1 MVWKIAG
8 KELLSNMLTLR
19 FFVGT
24 LLFLSLAVLLAY
36 VLLGDYQIQL
46 ENHDRLASMSQD
58 ELGKLMAYKN
68 LKPIIY
74 KPPEV
79 LAIFS
84 KGVEGNMGNSARVS
98 IGEVPEIKSATTSK
112 NPLLSVFPVLDIA
125 LIFKLVISVLAI
137 LVAYDTISGER
148 EDGTLR
154 LIMSNSVPRHQM
166 LFGKSIGGMITLG
179 IPIAIGFLM
188 ISLILESSP
197 VVELTGGHW
206 ARIALMFLLSL
217 IMVSVLLNLGLLL
230 SSITKRSSDTLIFL
244 LFLWVLFVLV
254 IPNGSAYL
262 AKRIKPIEP
271 RERID
276 SQVQEVWRR
285 YQDEFSDFSGR
296 TPWPNNASQSD
307 ASDPWGGY
315 HAFAS
320 KNLIIYKQKRYAFG
334 EPLRIKYADRAYQA
348 ERSYLEGMMR
358 QKRLAE
364 SISRASPIAIYE
376 NLINGLSRTDI
387 QSFESFAGQLREY
400 RQQIID
406 YLYGVKAFSSTRYF
420 AAVKEEYLYDNSQ
433 AGYGELREKYSDT
446 SQLDVSGVPQ
456 FHYRPED
463 VTTTVK
469 RILPDVVILCFMSVL
484 FFMCAFLAFLRCD
497 IR

>member
-19 FFVGT
+19 FFVVT

-36 VLLGDYQIQL
+36 VLLDDYQRQL
-46 ENHDRLASMSQD
+46 ENYDRLVSMSQD

-84 KGVEGNMGNSARVS
+84 RGVEGNMGNSARVS
-98 IGEVPEIKSATTSK
+98 IGEVPEVKSATTSK

-154 LIMSNSVPRHQM
+154 LIMSNSVPRHQV
-166 LFGKSIGGMITLG
+166 LFGKSIGGMITLS

-188 ISLILESSP
+188 ISLILEFSP

-206 ARIALMFLLSL
+206 TRIALMFLLSL

-262 AKRIKPIEP
+262 AKRIKPIEL

-276 SQVQEVWRR
+276 SQVQEIWRR
-285 YQDEFSDFSGR
+285 YQDGFSDFNSR
-296 TPWPNNASQSD
+296 TPWPNNTSQSD

-315 HAFAS
+315 HAFAT
-320 KNLIIYKQKRYAFG
+320 KDLIIYKQKRYAFG
-334 EPLRIKYADRAYQA
+334 EPLRIRYADRAYQA
-348 ERSYLEGMMR
+348 EKSYLEGMMR
-358 QKRLAE
+358 QKKLAE

-376 NLINGLSRTDI
+376 NLINGLSRTDT

-406 YLYGVKAFSSTRYF
+406 YLYSVKAFSSTRYF
-420 AAVKEEYLYDNSQ
+420 AAVKEEYLHDNSQ
-433 AGYGELREKYSDT
+433 AKYGELREKYSDP
-446 SQLDVSGVPQ
+446 SLLDVSGVPQ
-456 FHYRPED
+456 FHYRPEG
-463 VTTTVK
+463 VAATVK
-469 RILPDVVILCFMSVL
+469 RILPDVMILCFMSVL
-484 FFMCAFLAFLRCD
+484 LFMCAFAAFLRCD